1 MSSDKSFGHIYEI
14 HLAGQRLKE
23 KYAHDEIVRVRGLGG
38 GDNLG
43 FARADAAERDIAADA
58 AAEELGLNEH
68 ELLNW
73 VFLWSVCWLLGPG

>member
-1 MSSDKSFGHIYEI
+1 M
-14 HLAGQRLKE
+14 
-23 KYAHDEIVRVRGLGG
+23 RVRGLGG

-73 VFLWSVCWLLGPG
+73 VFFVVGLLAFGGWGKNELRAQRRSHLGASVVGA